1 MGVLYNNDTSERVHM
16 LGAYTILLFAVWA
29 VSGVGYLLSALIKPA
44 NVQLAAVIVVLVSL
58 VSNGVFVPKNR
69 MPSA

>member
-1 MGVLYNNDTSERVHM
+1 MGAGRS
-16 LGAYTILLFAVWA
+16 
-29 VSGVGYLLSALIKPA
+29 GYLLSALIKPA